1 MSDEIKLYK
10 HFVEQIEKIGKVK
23 RAWFTTFNLDISFFE
38 KYILSALMGKGYD
51 ELKTSYDYESLSANL
66 ANEKESFDGE
76 KMEVKVFYD
85 YRTLKVEG
93 KPKQTAVHLHPINIA
108 TIPDLKTSR
117 FKDGVFHP
125 KVSIIES
132 YEGKYYL
139 MVSSANLTLTGWARN
154 RESFFFEEIK
164 NTQTGRD
171 IGKFFAGV
179 IASIREFEGNDLI
192 NKLATGKFGTEE
204 QKWSFLSSFSAD
216 RFLDCLNYTDGPLPL
231 KVWSPYFANDL
242 AGLIKEFLED
252 YFESIEIIP
261 AKNENQKIR
270 ITEDV
275 YKNCESVNEVKFKQD
290 KLPNAALEAFVHA
303 KVWLTPKTLAIGSWN
318 MTWSGINESK
328 KGNNNVEAGIIYYLT
343 PKEYQQVLEG
353 NPITNLKSYDFYKE
367 EELNEEKTSLLD
379 EYTVSVDLVLDWDKQ
394 IVKLVNPTYA
404 VLINEI
410 GEDAYIEL
418 PGFGLKK
425 INFLESSNNF
435 ASYSKL
441 FLTDRFFEITDK
453 KSKTLFKG
461 YIREI
466 GLVSRPVNSFENIDD
481 FLKGWV
487 TEKPEEKTELF
498 GLAYD
503 SGDDDGIS
511 SQTKA
516 ILYGNDQNSWFTSF
530 HAFEC
535 IINRINGTKLLYA
548 KDRRLELKRIG
559 RVLPG
564 SLKELR
570 IHLEKLIELYKN
582 DKSNFKKSPIYLWF
596 LVEKA
601 NFVFG
606 YFNELIVLVDEQI
619 SPIKNLKFEE
629 VIDPSKLNKLEIDG
643 LGKWKRFILTQIR
656 KIEV

>member
-1 MSDEIKLYK
+1 MADEIKLYK

-23 RAWFTTFNLDISFFE
+23 RAWFTSFNLDISFFE
-38 KYILSALMGKGYD
+38 KYILSALMGKGYE
-51 ELKTSYDYESLSANL
+51 ELKTPYDYESLSANL
-66 ANEKESFDGE
+66 ANEQESLDGE

-93 KPKQTAVHLHPINIA
+93 KPKQTAVHLHPVNIA

-139 MVSSANLTLTGWARN
+139 MVSSANLTLGGWARN
-154 RESFFFEEIK
+154 RECFFFEEIK
-164 NTQTGRD
+164 NTVAGRD
-171 IGKFFAGV
+171 IGKFFSGIV
-179 IASIREFEGNDLI
+179 ASIRGFESNDLL

-204 QKWSFLSSFSAD
+204 QKWAFVSSFSE
-216 RFLDCLNYTDGPLPL
+216 RSFIKCLNKSDQLLPL

-242 AGLIKEFLED
+242 SDLITELQED
-252 YFESIEIIP
+252 YFEPIEIIP

-270 ITEDV
+270 ITEEV
-275 YKNCESVNEVKFKQD
+275 YKNCETVNKVKFKQD
-290 KLPNAALEAFVHA
+290 KLPQAALEAFVHA

-328 KGNNNVEAGIIYYLT
+328 KGNNNVEAGIIYNLT
-343 PKEYQQVLEG
+343 PKEYQQILEV
-353 NPITNLKSYDFYKE
+353 NPITNLKSHDFYKE
-367 EELNEEKTSLLD
+367 EELNEEKQNLLD

-394 IVKLVNPTYA
+394 IIKLANPTYA
-404 VLINEI
+404 GLIRDI
-410 GEDAYIEL
+410 GEEAFIEL

-425 INFLESSNNF
+425 INFIESPNNF
-435 ASYSKL
+435 SAHSKL

-453 KSKTLFKG
+453 KSKTLYKG

-487 TEKPEEKTELF
+487 TEKPEDKSELY

-503 SGDDDGIS
+503 PGDEDGIS

-535 IINRINGTKLLYA
+535 IINRINSTKVLYA
-548 KDRRLELKRIG
+548 EDRRKELKRIG

-564 SLKELR
+564 SLNELKT
-570 IHLEKLIELYKN
+570 HLEKLLELYKN

-596 LVEKA
+596 LIEKA
-601 NFVFG
+601 NFVFS
-606 YFNELIVLVDEQI
+606 YFNELISLIDEQI
-619 SPIKNLKFEE
+619 TPIKNLKFEE
-629 VIDPSKLNKLEIDG
+629 VIDQGKLSKLELEG
-643 LGKWKRFILTQIR
+643 LDKWKRFIRIHR
-656 KIEV
+656 SVN